1 MPDTL
6 KANLLHNI
14 HYLIPVEDG
23 APNQATLMQGFAP
36 SLCENSHLLRGIS
49 SLPSSISELSPSL
62 KDVRLPIKISGQSPL
77 SWTGQSPNALT
88 RFLVPEF
95 SPFAVIF
102 FGPNHNIF
110 NYQEW
115 IDAHDFPLVTVS
127 KKGAKIPSQD
137 FCLDLLGEA
146 FIDICESLKGKVNEE
161 ERLEAIDII
170 RSWEEPCAREIGFQV
185 GGHNSVSPNLCALS
199 AMGFEDLTY
208 GPFSE
213 IGSDISP
220 YVQQI
225 SKTAKVILDERHEIG
240 ERKANQLFR
249 PTPELNLYA
258 PSIYPHFKTLPL
270 AGAPVSIQEQKRF
283 IVARNSLVR
292 QKGYSFSAQ
301 TAAQKGIFWTES
313 EDKPSP
319 HFLFRMRAQELSF
332 GTECIGVLAASECS
346 AVIRLPNEVNKTAG
360 QVRML
365 AQQQHAKHTT
375 ERKRTRLFQKVQQNI
390 NEAVPADFLPLI
402 ERNEHG
408 VRVVSDAHLE
418 WLDVKGLPLSI
429 QKNVSRIP
437 VTPGNLFV
445 SSISPKQHLHLTPSS
460 FEEVLVIS
468 ALKKDDPISPFVPF
482 AISGFRKELEGKVK
496 VRTVQ
501 VASEDELVDALNTFD
516 GAMLIFD
523 GHGSHR
529 SNGAAKIH
537 LEDTAVDVWQLSER
551 KVRIP
556 PIVILSACDTHAA
569 DRNHATTANGFL
581 SLGAQSVLASVFPL
595 HAIDAAAF
603 IGRLLHRV
611 ANFIPSAHDVYGRSL
626 SWLEIVS
633 GMIRMQLLR
642 DYLASMKKRGLIDE
656 QQYKDVHLRGNF
668 SINGMVKWPFEEVIT
683 ALTEL
688 GITEKQARRELRCAV
703 ANSSTISYLHLGR
716 PETILVHSEKQISEI
731 YQRQN

>member
-1 MPDTL
+1 MPDTP
-6 KANLLHNI
+6 KTNLLHEI

-36 SLCENSHLLRGIS
+36 SLCENSHFLRGIS
-49 SLPSSISELSPSL
+49 LLPSSISELSPSL
-62 KDVRLPIKISGQSPL
+62 KDARLPIKISGQSPL
-77 SWTGQSPNALT
+77 SWAGQSPKALT

-95 SPFAVIF
+95 SPFVVIF
-102 FGPNHNIF
+102 FGPNHNILD
-110 NYQEW
+110 YQEW
-115 IDAHDFPLVTVS
+115 INAHAFPLVTVS
-127 KKGAKIPSQD
+127 TKGARISSKD
-137 FCLDLLGEA
+137 FSLDLLRDA
-146 FIDICESLKGKVNEE
+146 FVDICKSLKGKIHEE
-161 ERLEAIDII
+161 ERLEAIELIE
-170 RSWEEPCAREIGFQV
+170 SWEEPSARDIGFKV
-185 GGHNSVSPNLCALS
+185 GGHNSVAPNLCALS
-199 AMGFEDLTY
+199 VMGFEELID
-208 GPFSE
+208 GPFSK

-220 YVQQI
+220 YVEQI

-270 AGAPVSIQEQKRF
+270 AGAPVSTQEQKKF

-292 QKGYSFSAQ
+292 QKGYSFTAQ
-301 TAAQKGIFWTES
+301 TTAQKGTFWSEG

-319 HFLFRMRAQELSF
+319 HFLLRMRAQELSF

-346 AVIRLPNEVNKTAG
+346 AVVRLPNEINKTAG

-365 AQQQHAKHTT
+365 AQQHHAKHTT
-375 ERKRTRLFQKVQQNI
+375 ERKRTKLFQKVQRNI

-408 VRVVSDAHLE
+408 VRVVSDTHLE

-445 SSISPKQHLHLTPSS
+445 NSISPKRHLHLTPSS

-468 ALKKDDPISPFVPF
+468 ALKRDDPISPFMPF

-501 VASEDELVDALNTFD
+501 VANEDELVDALNAFD

-529 SNGAAKIH
+529 SKGAAKIH
-537 LEDTAVDVWQLSER
+537 LEGMAIDVWKLSER
-551 KVRIP
+551 KIRIP

-581 SLGAQSVLASVFPL
+581 SLGARSVLASVFPL

-611 ANFIPSAHDVYGRSL
+611 ANFIPGAHEVYGRSL

-642 DYLASMKKRGLIDE
+642 DYLATLEKQGHINE
-656 QQYKDVHLRGNF
+656 QQFKDLHLKGNF
-668 SINGMVKWPFEEVIT
+668 AINGLAKWPFEEVIT

-688 GITEKQARRELRCAV
+688 GIMEKQARRELRCAV
-703 ANSSTISYLHLGR
+703 ANSSAISYLHVGR

-731 YQRQN
+731 FQ